1 MTDEEK
7 PKREAQFLN
16 MDSELMQALED
27 PETRRA
33 LIRQMEK
40 QQDEEKQ
47 KPDKPDSD
55 CR

>member
-16 MDSELMQALED
+16 MDSELMQSLED

-33 LIRQMEK
+33 LIREMRKRRER
-40 QQDEEKQ
+40 EV
-47 KPDKPDSD
+47 SYN
-55 CR
+55 RNA